1 MVNGPLNRGSGPTLY
16 HEMLILLVTVLGG
29 IVLNANKDVLAIR
42 ILATHKR
49 AILNPVFS
57 PIMKPADYT

>member
-42 ILATHKR
+42 ILATHTR
-49 AILNPVFS
+49 AIFNPV
-57 PIMKPADYT
+57 